1 MLLARTTQCV
11 MPSGSPSPPYKAN
24 PKSVIGG
31 LDLGQSG
38 FSIGGIKR
46 EAYFSQ
52 LGYKTE

>member
-24 PKSVIGG
+24 PKSVIEG